1 MSKGQE
7 ANFWSM
13 IRQNLP
19 KKCFATRIENK
30 HGGGVPDIHMIWDHI
45 PLWIELKTVKNN
57 AIKISPHQIAWHMA
71 YYARGGA
78 SFFLVKHLSTRH
90 IHLFEGCQG
99 PDLLEKGLSSTVGQ
113 RFEDLGSMFEALRPH
128 AADILSGSE
137 AQ

>member
-1 MSKGQE
+1 
-7 ANFWSM
+7 
-13 IRQNLP
+13 
-19 KKCFATRIENK
+19 
-30 HGGGVPDIHMIWDHI
+30 MIWDHI